1 MLRGKRVLLRGL
13 ELEDLDEIM
22 THWND
27 WEVKR
32 LLMMIIPHSRQEE
45 EEFIQST
52 WRDRQEGK
60 AYIFGME
67 TIQEQKLIGS
77 LGLHNVDWQ
86 NRTAEFGIAIWNKQY
101 WEQGLGAEATI
112 LILKYAF
119 EQLNLNRVELRVF
132 AFNER
137 AKTMYTK
144 VGFQQVGKRRKALY
158 RDGMYH
164 DELLMDYLKEEWDK
178 AAKQH

>member
-1 MLRGKRVLLRGL
+1 MVLRGL
-13 ELEDLDEIM
+13 ELDDLDEIM
-22 THWND
+22 NHWND

-32 LLMMIIPHSRQEE
+32 LLMLIIPHSRQEE
-45 EEFIQST
+45 EEFIRST

-60 AYIFGME
+60 AYIFGIE

-77 LGLHNVDWQ
+77 LGLHNVDWR

-101 WEQGLGAEATI
+101 WEQGLGAEATN

-132 AFNER
+132 EFNER
-137 AKTMYTK
+137 AKAMYAN
-144 VGFQQVGKRRKALY
+144 VGFQQVGRRRKAIY
-158 RDGMYH
+158 RDGMYY

-178 AAKQH
+178 AAKSQ